1 MKRHGGL
8 HPSSIYSTSNLLESF
23 DFIALAAELLRK
35 DAAGEEFV
43 DFLGAKVPS
52 NFLKLIERDFDWD
65 LLCDLNAAFSL
76 LEHGLV
82 RHLLVEHV
90 EQELVDVAL
99 LILVLL
105 EFLGKLA
112 RDSHFLTLEEAL

>member
-1 MKRHGGL
+1 MLKRHNVL
-8 HPSSIYSTSNLLESF
+8 PTSVYSISNLLDSF
-23 DFIALAAELLRK
+23 DFIALAAELLSK
-35 DAAGEEFV
+35 DAAGEEIV
-43 DFLGAKVPS
+43 DFCCAKVPS

-65 LLCDLNAAFSL
+65 LLGDFDAAFSL

-90 EQELVDVAL
+90 EQELVDVVL

-105 EFLGKLA
+105 EFLRKLA
-112 RDSHFLTLEEAL
+112 RDGHLLTL